1 MVSGGAG
8 FLGSWLC
15 SELLKLGAERV
26 TAVDNFSTSTP
37 KNLEEAGLLENPRFR
52 LLEADAAE
60 VDARGYD
67 YLVHLA
73 SIPSPDDYVRRP
85 VETALSN
92 ALGLLN
98 FLRAGPRVLYASSS
112 EVYGD
117 PQVIPTPE
125 TYWGNVNPVGPRSC
139 YDESKRFGEALCAA
153 FSKERGVSVR
163 IARIHNTYGP
173 RMDATGR
180 YARAIPNFINQA
192 LRGEPLTVYGDG
204 KQTRSFTYV
213 EDMVGG
219 LLRLMASDYQGP
231 VNLGSE
237 REVSVL
243 ELARLVIK
251 VTGSSSE
258 VKFLPPFPD
267 DPRRRRPDI
276 SLAKRVLG
284 WEPKVELE
292 EGLRRTAD
300 YFRKAMGR

>member
-219 LLRLMASDYQGP
+219 LLRLMASDYGGP